1 MLVVLAGHGA
11 FQEENAQVTVEVG
24 VNAHMTCR
32 FAA

>member
-1 MLVVLAGHGA
+1 MLIVLAGHGA

-24 VNAHMTCR
+24 VNAHMCI